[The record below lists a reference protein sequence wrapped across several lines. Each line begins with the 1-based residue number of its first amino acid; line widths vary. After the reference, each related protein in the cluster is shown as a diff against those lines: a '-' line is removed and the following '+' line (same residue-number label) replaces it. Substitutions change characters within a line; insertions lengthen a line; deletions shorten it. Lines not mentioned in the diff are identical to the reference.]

1 MTMNKEIRD
10 RLNALPDYVRQSSL
24 SEKTADAIG
33 LVREEYIGRDLVKL
47 DILKNIIGLT
57 FLKDTKLEN
66 LFSEIKNQF
75 ALNDNIAKEITLII
89 LTKMLYPTKDFFPGI
104 DDVIVQLGG
113 EIPKGEAAI
122 SFAEQFTKREAE
134 IEEMQ
139 RQEDEAQEQTMSVTP
154 FYGKISQLLLQ
165 FPELGEQTIGS
176 QQSIEVKNL
185 PVPMKPMIKY
195 WINDYKE
202 KTGYGNH
209 SNLERVQYV
218 CHDKNTR
225 NMNSEE
231 RRQLMLILK
240 SADGEVDLPYSPRI
254 KKIDFSLLKEE

>member
-1 MTMNKEIRD
+1 MKMNKEIRD
-10 RLNALPDYVRQSSL
+10 RLDALPDYVRQSSL
-24 SEKTADAIG
+24 SDKTADAIG

-57 FLKDTKLEN
+57 FLKDIKLED

-75 ALNDNIAKEITLII
+75 ALNDVVAKEISLII
-89 LTKMLYPTKDFFPGI
+89 LTQMLYPTKDFFPGI
-104 DDVIVQLGG
+104 DDAIIHLGG

-122 SFAEQFTKREAE
+122 GFAEQLTKREAE

-139 RQEDEAQEQTMSVTP
+139 RLEEEVQEGEIAIAPV
-154 FYGKISQLLLQ
+154 YGKISQLLAQ
-165 FPELGEQTIGS
+165 FPALGEQTIGS
-176 QQSIEVKNL
+176 QKSIEVKNY
-185 PVPMKPMIKY
+185 PIPMKPMIKY

-202 KTGYGNH
+202 KTGYSNP

-225 NMNSEE
+225 SMNSEE

-240 SADGEVDLPYSPRI
+240 SADGEIDLPYSPRFR
-254 KKIDFSLLKEE
+254 KIDFALLKEE

>member
-1 MTMNKEIRD
+1 MISEEIQKKIDLLPRRIYDIINGMDMVNVVIGIDESFKINQGQVISLNKIILSIFLREIQIEK
-10 RLNALPDYVRQSSL
+10 LSSEIEESLGLERNKAEEISFILL
-24 SEKTADAIG
+24 SE
-33 LVREEYIGRDLVKL
+33 
-47 DILKNIIGLT
+47 
-57 FLKDTKLEN
+57 
-66 LFSEIKNQF
+66 LFYK
-75 ALNDNIAKEITLII
+75 AH
-89 LTKMLYPTKDFFPGI
+89 DFFPGI
-104 DDVIVQLGG
+104 EDEILKLGG
-113 EIPKGEAAI
+113 EIPKVKSIALG
-122 SFAEQFTKREAE
+122 EQFAKREE
-134 IEEMQ
+134 KIEEMQ
-139 RQEDEAQEQTMSVTP
+139 RMEEEAKEEKISIAPV
-154 FYGKISQLLLQ
+154 YGKISQLLAQ
-165 FPELGEQTIGS
+165 FPDLGEQTIGS

-240 SADGEVDLPYSPRI
+240 SADGEVDLPYSPKI

>member
-1 MTMNKEIRD
+1 MNQDIVK
-10 RLNALPDYVRQSSL
+10 RLDSLPEYVRLSSL
-24 SEKTADAIG
+24 SDRSSDAVG
-33 LVREEYIGRDLVKL
+33 LIRKKYISMDIIKL
-47 DILKNIIGLT
+47 DILKNIIGLV
-57 FLKDTKLEN
+57 FLKDIKLEN

-75 ALNDNIAKEITLII
+75 ALNDSVAKEIVLII
-89 LTKMLYPTKDFFPGI
+89 LIEMLYPTKDFFPGI

-122 SFAEQFTKREAE
+122 GFAGQFTKREAE

-139 RQEDEAQEQTMSVTP
+139 RQEEETQEQKTSVATV
-154 FYGKISQLLLQ
+154 YGKISQLLVQ
-165 FPELGEQTIGS
+165 FPDLGEQTIGS
-176 QQSIEVKNL
+176 QKSIEVKNS

-195 WINDYKE
+195 WISDYKE

-225 NMNSEE
+225 SMNSEE

-240 SADGEVDLPYSPRI
+240 SADGEVDLPYSPKI
-254 KKIDFSLLKEE
+254 KKIDFALLSEE